1 MQMVGSLLYAPPKQL
16 PQDLQGYMD
25 SCQQGVLYVS
35 MGTLGMM
42 TDPELQSLAGGLA
55 RLPQC
60 VLWKLGADDLPG
72 TVVAASLQSA
82 DCDASLQHCAE
93 WAFAPSMTKYLI
105 DSVSQRQEPHGQ
117 VGLSGGSWW

>member
-1 MQMVGSLLYAPPKQL
+1 MQMVGSMLYAPPKQL

-42 TDPELQSLAGGLA
+42 TQPELQSLAGGLA

-72 TVVAASLQSA
+72 TVVAARLQTVMLPS
-82 DCDASLQHCAE
+82 SIVQHG
-93 WAFAPSMTKYLI
+93 PLHP
-105 DSVSQRQEPHGQ
+105 V
-117 VGLSGGSWW
+117 